1 MKNVKLFEEFLNE
14 EHRSLTEEQK
24 DFLNSVVQGT
34 WEINSQGLIDVNG
47 TVSILEK
54 TIKKFPVKFGTV
66 SGDFICMDCPSLT
79 SLKGAPQKVDRSFY
93 CLRCTSLV
101 SLEGAP
107 QKVKGDFSCSGC
119 TSLRTLEGAPREVGE
134 DFSCVGC
141 TSLTSLEGAP
151 EKVGENFFC
160 RNCHSLVS
168 LKGAPREISGH
179 FDCVRCTSLKT
190 LKDAPY
196 IVEGHFSCSGC
207 TSLPQEELDLIKN
220 EVLREAWLKSGL
232 SFEEFKKQK
241 KGLIAAKN
249 FGF

>member
-14 EHRSLTEEQK
+14 EHALTKEQE

-93 CLRCTSLV
+93 CLRCVSLV
-101 SLEGAP
+101 SLEGTP
-107 QKVKGDFSCSGC
+107 EKVRVDFSCSGC
-119 TSLRTLEGAPREVGE
+119 TSLRTLEGAPHEVGE
-134 DFSCVGC
+134 DFYC
-141 TSLTSLEGAP
+141 
-151 EKVGENFFC
+151 N
-160 RNCHSLVS
+160 
-168 LKGAPREISGH
+168 
-179 FDCVRCTSLKT
+179 RCPS
-190 LKDAPY
+190 
-196 IVEGHFSCSGC
+196 V
-207 TSLPQEELDLIKN
+207 PQEELEIVKN
-220 EVLREAWLKSGL
+220 KVLREAWLKSGL